1 MRQSQTLFGGVFL
14 RRTCGF
20 PGGTFQFA
28 PMVGFS
34 NQGLVRAEV
43 HATYVDAPRVSLRG
57 AFLGLF
63 AFLVGVDG
71 QCGGEYAQ
79 SFYLHRA
86 SHSHFVGQGFA
97 QFADN
102 SFGYAFRESRGHGD
116 VFRQFARAGLSGH
129 HHLGV
134 GDWFARALQVG
145 HFFHLVACGH
155 CCVLLSFLSFVA
167 KSFSLRSKVLL
178 VAEKS

>member
-1 MRQSQTLFGGVFL
+1 MTLFFPFHVYLMASDAACIDSRCREYVPICAVPRWRWSGRVRSVAADADSKEGMLVQILMRQSQTLFGGVFL
-14 RRTCGF
+14 RRACGF

-34 NQGLVRAEV
+34 NQGLVRCGSSR
-43 HATYVDAPRVSLRG
+43 HLRRCPRVSLRG

-86 SHSHFVGQGFA
+86 SHSHFQGP
-97 QFADN
+97 
-102 SFGYAFRESRGHGD
+102 GLRP
-116 VFRQFARAGLSGH
+116 AR
-129 HHLGV
+129 
-134 GDWFARALQVG
+134 R
-145 HFFHLVACGH
+145 
-155 CCVLLSFLSFVA
+155 
-167 KSFSLRSKVLL
+167 
-178 VAEKS
+178 